1 MMGTNLSDINHK
13 NIILFDGVCNL
24 CNSSVDFIVRRDKRG
39 IFKFASLQSELGQ
52 AILKENHLP
61 ADDFQSVLL
70 VQNGKIY
77 QKSMAAL
84 MIARQLSGLWFLMY
98 GFVIIPAFLR
108 NWIYNLIAQNRYK
121 LFGKK
126 ESCRMPTLEERSR
139 FL

>member
-1 MMGTNLSDINHK
+1 MMEINLADMKNK

-24 CNSSVDFIVRRDKRG
+24 CNSSVDFIIRRDKKG
-39 IFKFASLQSELGQ
+39 VFKFASLQSELGQ
-52 AILKENHLP
+52 AILQENHLP

-77 QKSMAAL
+77 QKSTAAL

-98 GFVIIPAFLR
+98 GFVIVPAFLR

-126 ESCRMPTLEERSR
+126 ESCRMPTPEERGR

>member
-1 MMGTNLSDINHK
+1 MGTNLSDINHK